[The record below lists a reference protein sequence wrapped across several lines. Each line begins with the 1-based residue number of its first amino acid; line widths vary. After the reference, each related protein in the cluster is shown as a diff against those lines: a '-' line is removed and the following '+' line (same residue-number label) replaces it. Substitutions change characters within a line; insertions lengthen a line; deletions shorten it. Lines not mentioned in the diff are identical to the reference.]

1 MNKAIKYFILIFL
14 LTLILFSSYSFYLL
28 FNKGLPLDY
37 FKQQIIERIEINPKI
52 NVGNIS
58 GINLKYNNDKGIYL
72 RIDNIDLKTD
82 FFKNKITIDNSIID
96 FKLKELLFTEQNLYI
111 ETIVDFSNNYSYE
124 FAFNIIAND
133 SNQEIIFHKIL
144 GPDLYLVN
152 TSNLII
158 KNKNKI
164 FIKDTLEIKANI
176 KSLNQNLKL
185 IMPFHLPS
193 ELESLESWTHIIIE
207 DEIDLSKGY
216 LQNNLMISLSGI
228 INFGYLLPDLGQ
240 TLNLGEAIGF
250 GGNLGVAAVNIETSL
265 SEKYNKV
272 HFRLFTNGDLNLNGS
287 QIILSKD
294 LNTADFNIKT
304 NGSYKL
310 SKLFDSVDMNTDN
323 QSFHSFKRILKNNP
337 VETKSLNF
345 RFNASNYF
353 EKPFIETIS
362 DLEITAEN
370 NININLKS
378 NSKNNPSKINGAA
391 SVIFNLNIE
400 DLSFEK
406 FKSSGKILLDNLDI
420 FYRPFNF
427 TKSKG
432 DNLELY
438 FDAEM
443 NKSLKI
449 KLRSNDNIYIN
460 SDIEVTQDRN
470 IIVSELLLNN
480 FSNMNLSLSG
490 NIHKRVFNGKVTG
503 DLIDLSALKVER
515 KKKTK
520 FFFDEENYEI
530 DVKTAILE
538 GSVSVNNFLMSIN
551 QKREKLRAKGQAVS
565 NGHDLYYLR
574 EKDEKTD
581 TSLIKS
587 TDIISFI
594 GENHPF
600 KKILSKGDVNIN
612 STRDSYS
619 EKSFNKIRL
628 NEFTLINTPAA
639 LKLIT
644 LPSLSGISSLI
655 ENEDGIS
662 FLNGEVTYFEDPDTF
677 SKIEM
682 FGVSDSIG
690 LVMEGNINRKDKDL
704 NFEGE
709 ISPIHLINML
719 LKKVPIIGD
728 LLVGEEGEGLFA
740 FEFEMKGDSSDPEV
754 KSNPLSIAKPQILE
768 RASEYLKTIE

>member
-1 MNKAIKYFILIFL
+1 MN
-14 LTLILFSSYSFYLL
+14 
-28 FNKGLPLDY
+28 P
-37 FKQQIIERIEINPKI
+37 
-52 NVGNIS
+52 
-58 GINLKYNNDKGIYL
+58 
-72 RIDNIDLKTD
+72 
-82 FFKNKITIDNSIID
+82 
-96 FKLKELLFTEQNLYI
+96 
-111 ETIVDFSNNYSYE
+111 
-124 FAFNIIAND
+124 
-133 SNQEIIFHKIL
+133 
-144 GPDLYLVN
+144 
-152 TSNLII
+152 
-158 KNKNKI
+158 
-164 FIKDTLEIKANI
+164 
-176 KSLNQNLKL
+176 
-185 IMPFHLPS
+185 
-193 ELESLESWTHIIIE
+193 
-207 DEIDLSKGY
+207 
-216 LQNNLMISLSGI
+216 
-228 INFGYLLPDLGQ
+228 
-240 TLNLGEAIGF
+240 
-250 GGNLGVAAVNIETSL
+250 
-265 SEKYNKV
+265 
-272 HFRLFTNGDLNLNGS
+272 
-287 QIILSKD
+287 
-294 LNTADFNIKT
+294 
-304 NGSYKL
+304 
-310 SKLFDSVDMNTDN
+310 
-323 QSFHSFKRILKNNP
+323 
-337 VETKSLNF
+337 
-345 RFNASNYF
+345 
-353 EKPFIETIS
+353 
-362 DLEITAEN
+362 
-370 NININLKS
+370 
-378 NSKNNPSKINGAA
+378 
-391 SVIFNLNIE
+391 
-400 DLSFEK
+400 
-406 FKSSGKILLDNLDI
+406 
-420 FYRPFNF
+420 
-427 TKSKG
+427 
-432 DNLELY
+432 
-438 FDAEM
+438 
-443 NKSLKI
+443 LKI

-460 SDIEVTQDRN
+460 SDIEVTKDRN

-690 LVMEGNINRKDKDL
+690 LVMEGSINRKDKNL

-754 KSNPLSIAKPQILE
+754 TSNPLSIAKPQILE